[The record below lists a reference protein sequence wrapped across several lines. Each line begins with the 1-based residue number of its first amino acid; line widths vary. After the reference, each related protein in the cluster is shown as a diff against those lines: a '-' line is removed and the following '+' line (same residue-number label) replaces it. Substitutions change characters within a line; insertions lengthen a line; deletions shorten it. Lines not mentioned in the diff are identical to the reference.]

1 MIRIVNFEGVKAIV
15 QKPNFKI
22 FSIAFL
28 AITAFALNAC
38 TSNSANSSKT
48 EGGVDPNE
56 TAATVNGK
64 AIKLEDVERGIKE
77 QGKGE
82 EAKFSPLELAAA
94 RLQVLD
100 SLIQQEVLFQ
110 KAEKEQTVPSDE
122 DVTVEFNKQ
131 KTGSG
136 LSQEQFDAKL
146 KEIGETDASARERL
160 KKTLAIQKMIDK
172 ITGKIE
178 PPKDNDIE
186 AFYKSNPESFK
197 NKRGAQLAAIVID
210 PADNGEGD
218 TTKNQI
224 EAQQKAKEVGQRIL
238 QGADFATVA
247 RESSEEPNTRTS
259 GGDWRYFAEDEMK
272 QTLGADVADYI
283 MKNMQNGQLVPRA
296 IPLDGKIL
304 IIKLQRKVEKDE
316 DLTLESPNVR
326 QQITDYLTNQRK
338 ELLKQSF
345 AAMAMNDAKIENF
358 LAKKVVENPNELS
371 GARPAVVGT
380 PSNTNTNANTT
391 TNSNANTNVNAN
403 TKVETKSPANTNVNA
418 KTK

>member
-1 MIRIVNFEGVKAIV
+1 M
-15 QKPNFKI
+15 
-22 FSIAFL
+22 
-28 AITAFALNAC
+28 
-38 TSNSANSSKT
+38 
-48 EGGVDPNE
+48 
-56 TAATVNGK
+56 
-64 AIKLEDVERGIKE
+64 
-77 QGKGE
+77 
-82 EAKFSPLELAAA
+82 
-94 RLQVLD
+94 
-100 SLIQQEVLFQ
+100 
-110 KAEKEQTVPSDE
+110 
-122 DVTVEFNKQ
+122 
-131 KTGSG
+131 
-136 LSQEQFDAKL
+136 
-146 KEIGETDASARERL
+146 
-160 KKTLAIQKMIDK
+160 
-172 ITGKIE
+172 
-178 PPKDNDIE
+178 
-186 AFYKSNPESFK
+186 
-197 NKRGAQLAAIVID
+197 
-210 PADNGEGD
+210 
-218 TTKNQI
+218 
-224 EAQQKAKEVGQRIL
+224 

-272 QTLGADVADYI
+272 QTLGAGVADYI
-283 MKNMQNGQLVPRA
+283 MNKMQNGQLVPQA

-371 GARPAVVGT
+371 GARPAVVAT
-380 PSNTNTNANTT
+380 PANTNTNANTT

>member
-1 MIRIVNFEGVKAIV
+1 M
-15 QKPNFKI
+15 QKSNFKI
-22 FSIAFL
+22 FTIAFL
-28 AITAFALNAC
+28 AITTFSLNSC
-38 TSNSANSSKT
+38 TTTGSTNSPDSK
-48 EGGVDPNE
+48 GGSVDPNE

-64 AIKLEDVERGIKE
+64 AIKLEDVERGIKQ
-77 QGKGE
+77 QGQGQ

-110 KAEKEQTVPSDE
+110 KAEKEGTVPSDE
-122 DVTVEFNKQ
+122 DVTAEFNKQ

-146 KEIGETDASARERL
+146 KEIGETDASAREKL
-160 KKTLAIQKMIDK
+160 KKTLAIQKVIEK

-178 PPKDNDIE
+178 APKDNEIE

-210 PADNGEGD
+210 PANNGEGD
-218 TTKNQI
+218 TTKNDI

-272 QTLGADVADYI
+272 QTLGAGVADYI
-283 MKNMQNGQLVPRA
+283 MNKMQNGQLVPRA

-371 GARPAVVGT
+371 GARPAVVAT
-380 PSNTNTNANTT
+380 PSNTNSNANTT
-391 TNSNANTNVNAN
+391 TNSNANTNVNTN

>member
-1 MIRIVNFEGVKAIV
+1 MIRTVNSEGVKAIV

-22 FSIAFL
+22 FPIVFL
-28 AITAFALNAC
+28 AIVAFSLNAC
-38 TSNSANSSKT
+38 TPSNVSNST
-48 EGGVDPNE
+48 TTTGGVDPNE

-64 AIKLEDVERGIKE
+64 AIKLEDVERGIKQ
-77 QGKGE
+77 QGQGQ
-82 EAKFSPLELAAA
+82 EAKLSPLELAAA

-110 KAEKEQTVPSDE
+110 KAEKEGTIPTDE
-122 DVTVEFNKQ
+122 EVTAEFNKQ
-131 KTGSG
+131 KTASG

-146 KEIGETDASARERL
+146 KEIDETDESARAKL
-160 KKTLAIQKMIDK
+160 KQTIAIQKMIDK

-218 TTKNQI
+218 TTKNDI

-272 QTLGADVADYI
+272 QTLGAGVADYI
-283 MKNMQNGQLVPRA
+283 MNKMQNGQLVPQA

-358 LAKKVVENPNELS
+358 LAKKVVANPNELS
-371 GARPAVVGT
+371 GARPAVVAT
-380 PSNTNTNANTT
+380 PSNTNTNTA

-403 TKVETKSPANTNVNA
+403 TKVETKPPANTNVNA